1 MIAHQDLSGVLNR
14 IRAHRFGGVH
24 PSRSVRDNGTMNS
37 RQQHYLDWGLILL
50 INVMWATQV
59 PVIKGIG
66 DRLGPIAISFVPM
79 IASCLIVLP
88 LLLGKRRSPW
98 KDARHFLA
106 AGLFGLAFLQF
117 TYTLGSQRTLAA
129 NAGLITLTIPAFAGI
144 AASFLVGERFNVV
157 RAASFVLALAG
168 VLLLSLQDLRNA
180 NLTTRS
186 YLAGNLIFL
195 TSCAACG
202 FYNVY
207 CKLLVDRG
215 YSEIE
220 VLAYTSAVGSVAGL
234 PLLIWFEPFHFKDFL
249 AAGGP
254 AIWGVVEL
262 AIFVYTVPMLLF
274 FYVLKRMDVT
284 QAILGNYLLPF
295 FIALFGF
302 ALFHEPL
309 TLAMMEGGV
318 VVLVSTLI
326 VTVYEKD
333 ILTWLHHPRTSQ

>member
-1 MIAHQDLSGVLNR
+1 
-14 IRAHRFGGVH
+14 
-24 PSRSVRDNGTMNS
+24 MNS
-37 RQQHYLDWGLILL
+37 RRQHYLDWGLILV

-79 IASCLIVLP
+79 ILSSLLVLP
-88 LLLGKRRSPW
+88 LLLLGNPRTPW
-98 KDARHFLA
+98 KDLGHFLA

-157 RAASFVLALAG
+157 RVASFILALAG
-168 VLLLSLQDLRNA
+168 VLLLSLQDLRSA
-180 NLTTRS
+180 NLTTRG

-207 CKLLVDRG
+207 CKLLVDLG

-220 VLAYTSAVGSVAGL
+220 VLAYTSAVGSIAGL
-234 PLLIWFEPFHFKDFL
+234 PLLIWFEPFNVKGFFS
-249 AAGGP
+249 AGAP
-254 AIWGVVEL
+254 AIWGVAEL
-262 AIFVYTVPMLLF
+262 AIFVYTLPMLLF

-302 ALFHEPL
+302 VLFHEPL
-309 TLAMMEGGV
+309 TLAMMEGGA

-326 VTVYEKD
+326 VTVYEED
-333 ILTWLHHPRTSQ
+333 ILRWLYRARTSQ

>member
-1 MIAHQDLSGVLNR
+1 MT
-14 IRAHRFGGVH
+14 
-24 PSRSVRDNGTMNS
+24 SRR
-37 RQQHYLDWGLILL
+37 QHYLDWGLILL
-50 INVMWATQV
+50 INILWATQV

-66 DRLGPIAISFVPM
+66 DRIGPIAISFVPM
-79 IASCLIVLP
+79 IISSLLVLP
-88 LLLGKRRSPW
+88 LLFFGKPRTPW
-98 KDARHFLA
+98 KDAGHFLV

-117 TYTLGSQRTLAA
+117 TYTLGSQRTLEA

-144 AASFLVGERFNVV
+144 AASFLVGERLNVV
-157 RAASFVLALAG
+157 RVASFVLALAG
-168 VLLLSLQDLRNA
+168 VLLLSLQDLRSA

-186 YLAGNLIFL
+186 YLVGNLIFL
-195 TSCAACG
+195 TSCAACA

-220 VLAYTSAVGSVAGL
+220 VLAYTSTVGSIAGL
-234 PLLIWFEPFHFKDFL
+234 PLLIWFEPFNLKGFFS
-249 AAGGP
+249 AGAP
-254 AIWGVVEL
+254 AIWGVAEL
-262 AIFVYTVPMLLF
+262 AVFVYTVPMLLF

-302 ALFHEPL
+302 LLFREPI
-309 TLAMMEGGV
+309 TLPMIEGGA

-326 VTVYEKD
+326 VTVYEND
-333 ILTWLHHPRTSQ
+333 ILTWLQQVRASQ